1 MKKFAV
7 LLLTLALFCAL
18 AVPSFAAT
26 VGEGGS
32 DSANVKGSYVAGSTA
47 ATVYSVDIRW
57 GSMEITYTGASEGT
71 WNPLTH
77 KYDGATEAA
86 WSCGNNANLITVT
99 NHSNAAVT
107 ATLAYASGEGFTG
120 ITGEFDSS
128 TLNLATASG
137 TERDNAPTGSAK
149 LTLKGALASGV
160 ENKTVIGTVTVTL
173 GGN

>member
-1 MKKFAV
+1 
-7 LLLTLALFCAL
+7 
-18 AVPSFAAT
+18 
-26 VGEGGS
+26 
-32 DSANVKGSYVAGSTA
+32 
-47 ATVYSVDIRW
+47 
-57 GSMEITYTGASEGT
+57 MEFTYTGASEGT

-120 ITGEFDSS
+120 ITGEFDSA

-149 LTLKGALASGV
+149 LTLKGALASSV

-173 GGN
+173 DGN